1 MEIKICPKCNED
13 NQVTAQSCKKCGDDL
28 ISVVSIKIP
37 ADETSNKNN
46 YSVDENIEEQTAKS
60 ESLLSTFVY
69 RFLFGFLG
77 WFISV
82 SLILGIV
89 LMMTEGMGPS
99 GIIFVPCTLVPLL
112 VMMLAIFLAFL
123 LPIFRSGRV
132 IIREK
137 GVALGIITAYVI
149 NFVMNLILNIP
160 TDPLAIVG
168 SILGWPFYLVW
179 LDNLFGF

>member
-1 MEIKICPKCNED
+1 MEIKICPMCNEN
-13 NQVTAQSCKKCGDDL
+13 NQAAAHSCKKCGYDL

-46 YSVDENIEEQTAKS
+46 YPVDENIEEQTAKS

-69 RFLFGFLG
+69 WFLLGFLG
-77 WFISV
+77 WFIIV

-112 VMMLAIFLAFL
+112 VTMLAIFLAFL

-132 IIREK
+132 IIRKK
-137 GVALGIITAYVI
+137 GVPLGIITAYVI
-149 NFVMNLILNIP
+149 NSVMNLILNIR

-168 SILGWPFYLVW
+168 SILGWPFYMVW

>member
-1 MEIKICPKCNED
+1 MEIKICPKYNEN

-37 ADETSNKNN
+37 ADETNNKNN
-46 YSVDENIEEQTAKS
+46 YPVDENIEEQTAKS

-89 LMMTEGMGPS
+89 LIMMEGMGPS
-99 GIIFVPCTLVPLL
+99 GIIFVPCTLIPLL
-112 VMMLAIFLAFL
+112 VTMLAIFLAFV
-123 LPIFRSGRV
+123 LPIFRSGQL
-132 IIREK
+132 IIGKKKRR
-137 GVALGIITAYVI
+137 GHLQCR
-149 NFVMNLILNIP
+149 
-160 TDPLAIVG
+160 
-168 SILGWPFYLVW
+168 
-179 LDNLFGF
+179 